1 MKFSLIIIAIL
12 LMVAVGFS
20 WVPSANTAH
29 NEALDMIDTVNDPVQ
44 YDTIPVEHI
53 EFDEPVYI
61 NVDLAA
67 LQYEAYKSSQIN

>member
-29 NEALDMIDTVNDPVQ
+29 NEALDMIDTVDDPVQ

-53 EFDEPVYI
+53 EFEEPVYI
-61 NVDLAA
+61 NVDLAS
-67 LQYEAYKSSQIN
+67 LYYNAYKSSQIN